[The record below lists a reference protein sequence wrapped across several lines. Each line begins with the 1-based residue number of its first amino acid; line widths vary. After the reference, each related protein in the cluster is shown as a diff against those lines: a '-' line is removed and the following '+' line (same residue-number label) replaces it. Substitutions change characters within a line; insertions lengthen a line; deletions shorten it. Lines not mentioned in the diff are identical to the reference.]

1 MSEDTTRL
9 KLPFIAAAQAQKHV
23 THNEA
28 LLALDVLVQAAVL
41 DRDMNI
47 PPASPAKGDAY
58 IVAATAT
65 GDWAGHEG
73 DIAAWVD
80 GVWRFH
86 APAKGWRAWVADEDA
101 LYIHDGA
108 AWTKFEPGVAT
119 VNPVPGGKLGIN
131 TSADATNRL
140 AVKSDAVLFSHD
152 DVTPGSGDVQ
162 FKINKAASANTA
174 SLLFQTGWSGRA
186 ELGLAGDDDFNIKVS
201 RDGAEWSTI
210 LKVDSATGM
219 LDAPSGFDPVRHLHQ
234 SVSDAGGSDWWG
246 AADAQTHMI
255 DARSTLSVVSNRIY
269 FAALYV
275 PHAMQLL
282 GSFVCLHQASSTSGA
297 KLRAGM
303 YHLGTPEGTDWN
315 IGDRVVDFGAQDATA
330 DGHKIFDLA
339 APVTMQRGW
348 YVTAFGISGD
358 DAKVYFGKWHTPGLL
373 RVFPYGTGTNAR
385 IRISGPSYFLYD
397 NNQQAVIDSGFP
409 STWSANPVTD
419 AQNLDGYALQC
430 VMPKWRRI

>member
-152 DVTPGSGDVQ
+152 DVSGSGSGDVQ
-162 FKINKAASANTA
+162 FKINKATAANTA

-186 ELGLAGDDDFNIKVS
+186 EIGLTGDDDFTIKVS
-201 RDGAEWSTI
+201 SDGALWRTALSITG
-210 LKVDSATGM
+210 DSGLPTVMAEKLAIVGA
-219 LDAPSGFDPVRHLHQ
+219 LPKLELQDR
-234 SVSDAGGSDWWG
+234 AGGWQ
-246 AADAQTHMI
+246 ANI
-255 DARSTLSVVSNRIY
+255 TL
-269 FAALYV
+269 
-275 PHAMQLL
+275 
-282 GSFVCLHQASSTSGA
+282 
-297 KLRAGM
+297 
-303 YHLGTPEGTDWN
+303 E
-315 IGDRVVDFGAQDATA
+315 
-330 DGHKIFDLA
+330 
-339 APVTMQRGW
+339 
-348 YVTAFGISGD
+348 
-358 DAKVYFGKWHTPGLL
+358 
-373 RVFPYGTGTNAR
+373 
-385 IRISGPSYFLYD
+385 
-397 NNQQAVIDSGFP
+397 
-409 STWSANPVTD
+409 ANPVLGGARRWGHMGVCIQRFDQNASPPAPVGSVVGIGWGFDSKVPYFGDSDGSISNVLTAANARVDTFTLAQLPD
-419 AQNLDGYALQC
+419 ASTKGAGSIIFVSDETGGPTLAFSDGIN
-430 VMPKWRRI
+430 WRRVQDRAVVS